1 MKPTKHRHIVLS
13 LILLACS
20 FANHANA
27 TECKQSDL
35 LSECL
40 RSFMEATKKSAPDP
54 SAATAA
60 FGAAAEKQARKT
72 VKESVTSLPTPGN
85 NSSPQTLTDFLALFG
100 AAATTDGSGDDKKL
114 VVDLNNIVGL
124 PNANYKLRAI
134 LREPTLYVPLKEAL
148 TDAGLNDEAT
158 ALSDSLGDFDDT
170 ELELQVS
177 PEWFGTRRELDR
189 YRDVLS
195 SLVGALT
202 SEVPDSDIQLEREVL
217 DFLSARHVTG
227 QLNTVTI
234 GDLPASAQSEFKT
247 LLSRYA
253 AARIAVEGEL
263 RSRFGARRLDS
274 FADLLNNEPQLII
287 RTSGRLRDRVAGP
300 NEFVVEA
307 KYELGFAHLSEL
319 LEDCSS
325 GSAEFDWR
333 SSKALDCYQK
343 YVSDAGEIVG
353 SKSRVSIAAKYRF
366 VDSYQFRRPY
376 LSDGLTEKE
385 AHLLNVEVAL
395 GRYFD
400 IGVGAHNATRLEG
413 ALGYDEHFGAPKR
426 QDRIVGS
433 LTFTQ
438 RVYEGAALA
447 VGLSYA
453 NKPEFK
459 SDVDQELTATLGL
472 TYRFV
477 NESDD

>member
-1 MKPTKHRHIVLS
+1 M
-13 LILLACS
+13 
-20 FANHANA
+20 
-27 TECKQSDL
+27 
-35 LSECL
+35 
-40 RSFMEATKKSAPDP
+40 
-54 SAATAA
+54 
-60 FGAAAEKQARKT
+60 
-72 VKESVTSLPTPGN
+72 
-85 NSSPQTLTDFLALFG
+85 
-100 AAATTDGSGDDKKL
+100 
-114 VVDLNNIVGL
+114 
-124 PNANYKLRAI
+124 
-134 LREPTLYVPLKEAL
+134 REPTLYVPLKEAL

-177 PEWFGTRRELDR
+177 PEWFRTRRELDR

-343 YVSDAGEIVG
+343 YVSDAGDRWIEESRVDRGQVPVRRFLSIPATVLERAGSPRRKRTSSTSRWRLGATLISGWVLTTRRG
-353 SKSRVSIAAKYRF
+353 SKERWDTMSTLEHPSVRIA
-366 VDSYQFRRPY
+366 S
-376 LSDGLTEKE
+376 S
-385 AHLLNVEVAL
+385 
-395 GRYFD
+395 
-400 IGVGAHNATRLEG
+400 
-413 ALGYDEHFGAPKR
+413 AP
-426 QDRIVGS
+426 
-433 LTFTQ
+433 
-438 RVYEGAALA
+438 
-447 VGLSYA
+447 
-453 NKPEFK
+453 
-459 SDVDQELTATLGL
+459 
-472 TYRFV
+472 
-477 NESDD
+477 